1 MSATPAPGRAD
12 EMEAHRR
19 ALTAYCTR
27 MLGSR
32 PEGEDAAQEALVRAW
47 RGLDRFAGDCSLRSW
62 LYRIATNVC
71 VDQLRRRRR
80 VVGPVDLTE
89 GTRPASRRRAPAT
102 PEVAWVVPDVAGGE
116 PVARERGGEAV
127 DPAATAVARD
137 DVRLACLTALQV
149 LPARQRAALV
159 LCEVL
164 RWRAAE
170 AAELLGASEASV
182 TSALQ
187 RARAALAEHRAG
199 HTAAVPGPAVPA
211 LQPAPAERRR
221 ADRCADAFAAQDL
234 DSLLALLG

>member
-1 MSATPAPGRAD
+1 MSAAPALDRAD
-12 EMEAHRR
+12 ELEALRG
-19 ALTAYCTR
+19 ALTAYCAR
-27 MLGSR
+27 MLGS
-32 PEGEDAAQEALVRAW
+32 PAEGEDAAQEALVRAW

-80 VVGPVDLTE
+80 VVGPVDVAD
-89 GTRPASRRRAPAT
+89 GARPTSRRRAPAT
-102 PEVAWVVPDVAGGE
+102 PEVAWVVPDPAGGE
-116 PVARERGGEAV
+116 PVARECGGEAV

-164 RWRAAE
+164 RWRAAD

-187 RARAALAEHRAG
+187 RARVTLAEHRARR
-199 HTAAVPGPAVPA
+199 TAAAPAPSGPGRRV
-211 LQPAPAERRR
+211 APAERRR
-221 ADRCADAFAAQDL
+221 ADRCADAFATQDL

>member
-1 MSATPAPGRAD
+1 
-12 EMEAHRR
+12 
-19 ALTAYCTR
+19 
-27 MLGSR
+27 
-32 PEGEDAAQEALVRAW
+32 
-47 RGLDRFAGDCSLRSW
+47 
-62 LYRIATNVC
+62 
-71 VDQLRRRRR
+71 
-80 VVGPVDLTE
+80 
-89 GTRPASRRRAPAT
+89 
-102 PEVAWVVPDVAGGE
+102 
-116 PVARERGGEAV
+116 V

-187 RARAALAEHRAG
+187 RARVTLAEHRARR
-199 HTAAVPGPAVPA
+199 TAAPAPSGPGRRV
-211 LQPAPAERRR
+211 APAERRR
-221 ADRCADAFAAQDL
+221 ADRCADAFATQDL